1 MATERLAG
9 RPTGSPA
16 RAPLS
21 ERRADFGSTVALT
34 VTLALA
40 AFLALMAI
48 VVLLAHPQLAGLGP
62 SPGLVNKQNQT
73 GKSLLYLVTFAVIL
87 PTAVILVPRLA
98 DAIAAG
104 PNGAALG
111 TLSALIVSSLALLL
125 IAIRLSHRLPWGDG
139 LKVILVGALIWS
151 AVAGATLARSAA
163 GGPWPALV
171 RLAALRR
178 TAWLGAG
185 GLLFAALLCV
195 TARSSL
201 HAVPLLLGALLGV
214 ALLLVAPRLRT
225 PGGRRGGRV
234 IDVVMIVVLALAIP
248 NVIVYTSTGA
258 LPNIYFPPGVIADQQ
273 NYLLGSANQLL
284 GGGALLVNV
293 PVSQYG
299 VGLIYFLDGWF
310 HLVHIG
316 YGTAGLLDGI
326 LTGLSFILAYVV
338 LRIARAGPLLA
349 VAALAVAVL
358 VLVYGRQY
366 NVGALPETGPLRF
379 GLPLLIV
386 ATTACEARW
395 PKWRAFSIAT
405 FVVIGVSAVWAFEAF
420 VYTVVVFAVAM
431 WIQAWLRP
439 SAGRGAWLGKQVAFA
454 IGACLVAIY
463 CSP

>member
-1 MATERLAG
+1 
-9 RPTGSPA
+9 
-16 RAPLS
+16 
-21 ERRADFGSTVALT
+21 
-34 VTLALA
+34 
-40 AFLALMAI
+40 
-48 VVLLAHPQLAGLGP
+48 
-62 SPGLVNKQNQT
+62 
-73 GKSLLYLVTFAVIL
+73 
-87 PTAVILVPRLA
+87 
-98 DAIAAG
+98 
-104 PNGAALG
+104 
-111 TLSALIVSSLALLL
+111 
-125 IAIRLSHRLPWGDG
+125 
-139 LKVILVGALIWS
+139 
-151 AVAGATLARSAA
+151 
-163 GGPWPALV
+163 
-171 RLAALRR
+171 
-178 TAWLGAG
+178 
-185 GLLFAALLCV
+185 
-195 TARSSL
+195 
-201 HAVPLLLGALLGV
+201 
-214 ALLLVAPRLRT
+214 
-225 PGGRRGGRV
+225 
-234 IDVVMIVVLALAIP
+234 MIVVLALAIP
-248 NVIVYTSTGA
+248 NVIVYTTTGA

-420 VYTVVVFAVAM
+420 VYTVVVFTVADVDPSLAAAVPASGEGDG
-431 WIQAWLRP
+431 WASRWR
-439 SAGRGAWLGKQVAFA
+439 SRSS
-454 IGACLVAIY
+454 ACLVAHRAARPDPRWR
-463 CSP
+463 SPASSRTGGST